1 MNNTKLNTSIEF
13 VKGVGKMR
21 AELFKEEL
29 GIRRCYDLLNF
40 FPYKY
45 LDRSRFYKISEIN
58 SSDVYV
64 QISGVFKNIVYKKY
78 RNRYGIEAKFF
89 DGEKNIKVLWF
100 KGLSWVE
107 KSIKTNQNYILFGR
121 ISWFEKLPSLVHP
134 EFERVENFK
143 SKSIKLQPVYS
154 STEKLSSIGI
164 SNKAMIKIVKN
175 LFVFLENKFDENLNE
190 YLNKKF
196 KLISPNQAYHNIHFP
211 ENHDLLEK
219 ARYRLKFEEL
229 FFNQLKFKLYHN
241 KLKRNKGYY
250 FPYVGE
256 YFNNFYNNYLSFEL
270 TKPQKKV
277 LKEIRNDFA
286 SNQQMIRLLQGDV
299 GSGKTVVALLSILI
313 SIDNNYQ
320 SCLVAPTEI
329 LAFQHFK
336 NFKDKFENLGLVVKV
351 LTGSTKSSDRKIL
364 LNDLKN
370 GSINLLI
377 GTHAIFEQN
386 VIFNNLGYAV
396 IDEQHRFGVKQRSK
410 IWEKNN
416 PPPHVLIMTATPI
429 PRTLTMSLY
438 GDLDLSIID
447 ELPPGRKDVITV
459 HRKDKNRLKVFGF
472 IRDQIKQGRQIY
484 IVYPL
489 IEESKKMD
497 LKYLEDGLESITREF
512 DKENYSIGVMH
523 GRMRS
528 SNKDIEMNNFLNGKI
543 DILISTTVI
552 EVGVNVPNASV
563 MIIENAERFGLSQ
576 LHQLR
581 GRVGRGKYD
590 SYCVLMTNDKISEDA
605 KIRIDA
611 MVNSNDGFKI
621 SEVDLRLRGPGDVL
635 GTKQSGVLD
644 FKIADILED
653 ESILFSVSNE
663 ADLLIKKDPKLNLN
677 ENYNIRSFILNN
689 PINNFDKSVEG
700 NS

>member
-229 FFNQLKFKLYHN
+229 FFNQLKFKLSHN

-644 FKIADILED
+644 FKIADIIED

-689 PINNFDKSVEG
+689 PINKSWNEIG
-700 NS
+700 

>member
-1 MNNTKLNTSIEF
+1 MNNTKLNTSIEY

-29 GIRRCYDLLNF
+29 GIRTCYDLLNF

-58 SSDVYV
+58 SSDVHV

-143 SKSIKLQPVYS
+143 AKSIKLQPVYS

-211 ENHDLLEK
+211 QNHDLLEK

-229 FFNQLKFKLYHN
+229 FFNQLKFKLSHN

-250 FPYVGE
+250 FPNVGE

-644 FKIADILED
+644 FKIADIIED

-689 PINNFDKSVEG
+689 PINKSWNEIG
-700 NS
+700 

>member
-29 GIRRCYDLLNF
+29 GIRTCYDLLNF

-58 SSDVYV
+58 SSDVHV

-211 ENHDLLEK
+211 QNHDLLEK

-229 FFNQLKFKLYHN
+229 FFNQLKFKLSHN

-351 LTGSTKSSDRKIL
+351 LTGSTKSSERKTL

-644 FKIADILED
+644 FKIADIIED

-689 PINNFDKSVEG
+689 PINKSWNEIG
-700 NS
+700 

>member
-58 SSDVYV
+58 TSDLYV

-229 FFNQLKFKLYHN
+229 FFNQLKFKLSHN

-644 FKIADILED
+644 FKIADIIED

-689 PINNFDKSVEG
+689 PINKSWNEIG
-700 NS
+700 

>member
-29 GIRRCYDLLNF
+29 GISRCYDLLNF

-229 FFNQLKFKLYHN
+229 FFNQLKFKLSHN

-472 IRDQIKQGRQIY
+472 IRDQIKQGRQI
-484 IVYPL
+484 
-489 IEESKKMD
+489 
-497 LKYLEDGLESITREF
+497 
-512 DKENYSIGVMH
+512 
-523 GRMRS
+523 
-528 SNKDIEMNNFLNGKI
+528 
-543 DILISTTVI
+543 
-552 EVGVNVPNASV
+552 
-563 MIIENAERFGLSQ
+563 
-576 LHQLR
+576 
-581 GRVGRGKYD
+581 
-590 SYCVLMTNDKISEDA
+590 
-605 KIRIDA
+605 
-611 MVNSNDGFKI
+611 
-621 SEVDLRLRGPGDVL
+621 
-635 GTKQSGVLD
+635 
-644 FKIADILED
+644 
-653 ESILFSVSNE
+653 
-663 ADLLIKKDPKLNLN
+663 
-677 ENYNIRSFILNN
+677 
-689 PINNFDKSVEG
+689 
-700 NS
+700 

>member
-229 FFNQLKFKLYHN
+229 FFNQLKFKLSHN

-459 HRKDKNRLKVFGF
+459 HRKDENRLKVFGF

-644 FKIADILED
+644 FKIADIIED

-689 PINNFDKSVEG
+689 PINKSWNEIG
-700 NS
+700 

>member
-58 SSDVYV
+58 TSDVYV
-64 QISGVFKNIVYKKY
+64 QIHGVFKNIVYKKY

-229 FFNQLKFKLYHN
+229 FFNQLKFKLSHN

-644 FKIADILED
+644 FKIADIIED

-689 PINNFDKSVEG
+689 PINKSWNEIG
-700 NS
+700 

>member
-89 DGEKNIKVLWF
+89 DGEKNIKVIWF

-229 FFNQLKFKLYHN
+229 FFNQLKFKLSHN

-644 FKIADILED
+644 FKIADIIED

-689 PINNFDKSVEG
+689 PINKSWNEIG
-700 NS
+700 

>member
-229 FFNQLKFKLYHN
+229 FFNQLKFKLSHN

-621 SEVDLRLRGPGDVL
+621 SEVDLKLRGPGDVL

-644 FKIADILED
+644 FKIADIIED

-689 PINNFDKSVEG
+689 PINKSWNEIG
-700 NS
+700 

>member
-1 MNNTKLNTSIEF
+1 MNNTKLNTSIEY

-29 GIRRCYDLLNF
+29 GIRTCYDLLNF

-58 SSDVYV
+58 SSDVHV

-229 FFNQLKFKLYHN
+229 FFNQLKFKLSHN

-512 DKENYSIGVMH
+512 DNENYSIGVMH

-644 FKIADILED
+644 FKIADIIED
-653 ESILFSVSNE
+653 ESILYSVSSE
-663 ADLLIKKDPKLNLN
+663 ADLLIKNDPKLNLN

-689 PINNFDKSVEG
+689 PINKSWNEIG
-700 NS
+700 

>member
-58 SSDVYV
+58 TSDVYV

-229 FFNQLKFKLYHN
+229 FFNQLKFKLSHN

-250 FPYVGE
+250 FPNVGE

-644 FKIADILED
+644 FKIADIIED
-653 ESILFSVSNE
+653 ESILYSVSSE
-663 ADLLIKKDPKLNLN
+663 ADLLIKNDPKLNLN

-689 PINNFDKSVEG
+689 PINKSWNEIG
-700 NS
+700 

>member
-229 FFNQLKFKLYHN
+229 FFNQLKFKLSHN

-256 YFNNFYNNYLSFEL
+256 YFNNFYNNYLSFAL

-644 FKIADILED
+644 FKIADIIED

-689 PINNFDKSVEG
+689 PINKSWNEIG
-700 NS
+700 

>member
-78 RNRYGIEAKFF
+78 RNRFGIEAKFF

-196 KLISPNQAYHNIHFP
+196 KLVSPNQAYHNIHFP

-229 FFNQLKFKLYHN
+229 FFNQLKFKLSHN

-472 IRDQIKQGRQIY
+472 IKDQIKQGRQIY

-644 FKIADILED
+644 FKIADIIED

-689 PINNFDKSVEG
+689 PINKSWNEIG
-700 NS
+700 

>member
-134 EFERVENFK
+134 EFERIENFK
-143 SKSIKLQPVYS
+143 AKSIKLQPVYS

-229 FFNQLKFKLYHN
+229 FFNQLKFKLSHN

-270 TKPQKKV
+270 TNSQKKV

-528 SNKDIEMNNFLNGKI
+528 TNKDIEMKNFLNGKI

-689 PINNFDKSVEG
+689 PINKSWNEIG
-700 NS
+700 

>member
-1 MNNTKLNTSIEF
+1 VNNTKLNTSIEF

-58 SSDVYV
+58 TSDVYV

-229 FFNQLKFKLYHN
+229 FFNQLKFKLSHN

-644 FKIADILED
+644 FKIADIIED

-689 PINNFDKSVEG
+689 PINKSWNEIG
-700 NS
+700 

>member
-58 SSDVYV
+58 TSDVYV

-229 FFNQLKFKLYHN
+229 FFNQLKFKLSHN

-250 FPYVGE
+250 VPYVGE

-351 LTGSTKSSDRKIL
+351 LTGSTKSSERKIL

-644 FKIADILED
+644 FKIADIIED

-689 PINNFDKSVEG
+689 PINKSWNEIG
-700 NS
+700 

>member
-229 FFNQLKFKLYHN
+229 FFNQLKFKLSHN

-644 FKIADILED
+644 FKIADIIED

-677 ENYNIRSFILNN
+677 ENYNIRRFILNN
-689 PINNFDKSVEG
+689 PINKSWNEIG
-700 NS
+700 

>member
-107 KSIKTNQNYILFGR
+107 KSIKTNQKYILFGR

-134 EFERVENFK
+134 EFERIENFK
-143 SKSIKLQPVYS
+143 AKSIKLQPVYS

-229 FFNQLKFKLYHN
+229 FFNQLKFKLSHN

-644 FKIADILED
+644 FKIADIIED

-689 PINNFDKSVEG
+689 PINKSWNEIG
-700 NS
+700 

>member
-58 SSDVYV
+58 SSHVYV

-107 KSIKTNQNYILFGR
+107 KSIKTNQKYILFGR

-134 EFERVENFK
+134 EFERIENFK
-143 SKSIKLQPVYS
+143 AKSIKLQPVYS

-190 YLNKKF
+190 NLNKKF

-229 FFNQLKFKLYHN
+229 FFNQLKFKLSHN

-351 LTGSTKSSDRKIL
+351 LTGSTKSSERKIL

-644 FKIADILED
+644 FKIADIIED

-689 PINNFDKSVEG
+689 PINKSWNEIG
-700 NS
+700 

>member
-58 SSDVYV
+58 TSDVYV

-229 FFNQLKFKLYHN
+229 FFNQLKFKLSHN

-512 DKENYSIGVMH
+512 DKENYSVGVMH

-644 FKIADILED
+644 FKIADIIED

-689 PINNFDKSVEG
+689 PINKSWNEIG
-700 NS
+700 

>member
-58 SSDVYV
+58 TSDLYV

-229 FFNQLKFKLYHN
+229 FFNQLKFKLSHN
-241 KLKRNKGYY
+241 KFKRNKGYY

-644 FKIADILED
+644 FKIADIIED

-689 PINNFDKSVEG
+689 PINKSWNEIG
-700 NS
+700 

>member
-1 MNNTKLNTSIEF
+1 VNNTKLNTSIEF

-229 FFNQLKFKLYHN
+229 FFNQLKFKLSHN

-689 PINNFDKSVEG
+689 PINKSWNEIG
-700 NS
+700 

>member
-1 MNNTKLNTSIEF
+1 MNNTKLNTSIEY

-58 SSDVYV
+58 TSDVYV

-175 LFVFLENKFDENLNE
+175 LFVFLDNKFDENLNE

-229 FFNQLKFKLYHN
+229 FFNQLKFKLSHN

-644 FKIADILED
+644 FKIADIIED

-689 PINNFDKSVEG
+689 PINKSWNEIG
-700 NS
+700 

>member
-58 SSDVYV
+58 TSDVYV

-229 FFNQLKFKLYHN
+229 FFNQLKFKLSHN

-351 LTGSTKSSDRKIL
+351 LTGSTKSSERKIL

-644 FKIADILED
+644 FKIADIIED

-689 PINNFDKSVEG
+689 PINKSWNEIG
-700 NS
+700 

>member
-1 MNNTKLNTSIEF
+1 MNNTKLNTSIEY

-107 KSIKTNQNYILFGR
+107 KSIKTNQKYILFGR

-134 EFERVENFK
+134 EFERIENFK
-143 SKSIKLQPVYS
+143 AKSIKLQPVYS
-154 STEKLSSIGI
+154 STEKLSAIGI

-229 FFNQLKFKLYHN
+229 FFNQLKFKLSHN

-256 YFNNFYNNYLSFEL
+256 YFNNFYKNYLSFEL

-351 LTGSTKSSDRKIL
+351 LTGSTKSSERKIL

-644 FKIADILED
+644 FKIADIIED

-689 PINNFDKSVEG
+689 PINKSWNEIG
-700 NS
+700 

>member
-58 SSDVYV
+58 TSDVYV

-229 FFNQLKFKLYHN
+229 FFNQLKFKLSHN
-241 KLKRNKGYY
+241 KLKMNKGYY

-286 SNQQMIRLLQGDV
+286 SNQQMIRLFQGDV

-351 LTGSTKSSDRKIL
+351 LTGSTKSSERKIL

-644 FKIADILED
+644 FKIADIIED

-689 PINNFDKSVEG
+689 PINKSWNEIG
-700 NS
+700 

>member
-58 SSDVYV
+58 TSDLYV

-78 RNRYGIEAKFF
+78 RNRFGIEAKFF

-229 FFNQLKFKLYHN
+229 FFNQLKFKLSHN

-644 FKIADILED
+644 FKIADIIED

-689 PINNFDKSVEG
+689 PINKSWNEIG
-700 NS
+700 

>member
-211 ENHDLLEK
+211 QNHDLLEK

-229 FFNQLKFKLYHN
+229 FFNQLKFKLSHN

-250 FPYVGE
+250 FPNVGE

-644 FKIADILED
+644 FKIADIIED

-689 PINNFDKSVEG
+689 PINKSWNEIG
-700 NS
+700 

>member
-175 LFVFLENKFDENLNE
+175 LFVFLDNKFDENLNE

-229 FFNQLKFKLYHN
+229 FFNQLKFKLSHN

-644 FKIADILED
+644 FKIADIIED

-689 PINNFDKSVEG
+689 PINKSWNEIG
-700 NS
+700 

>member
-78 RNRYGIEAKFF
+78 RNRFGIEAKFF

-107 KSIKTNQNYILFGR
+107 KSIKTNQKYILFGR

-134 EFERVENFK
+134 EFERIENFK
-143 SKSIKLQPVYS
+143 AKSIKLQPVYS

-196 KLISPNQAYHNIHFP
+196 KLVSPNQAYHNIHFP

-229 FFNQLKFKLYHN
+229 FFNHLKFKLSHN

-644 FKIADILED
+644 FKIADIIED

-689 PINNFDKSVEG
+689 PINKSWNEIG
-700 NS
+700 

>member
-143 SKSIKLQPVYS
+143 SRSIKLQPVYS

-229 FFNQLKFKLYHN
+229 FFNQLKFKLSHN

-351 LTGSTKSSDRKIL
+351 LTGSTKSSERKIL

-644 FKIADILED
+644 FKIADIIED

-689 PINNFDKSVEG
+689 PINKSWNEIG
-700 NS
+700 

>member
-134 EFERVENFK
+134 EFERLENFK

-229 FFNQLKFKLYHN
+229 FFNQLKFKLSHN

-351 LTGSTKSSDRKIL
+351 LTGSTKSSERKIL
-364 LNDLKN
+364 LDDLKN

-644 FKIADILED
+644 FKIADIIED
-653 ESILFSVSNE
+653 ENILFSVSNE

-689 PINNFDKSVEG
+689 PINKSWNEIG
-700 NS
+700 

>member
-1 MNNTKLNTSIEF
+1 MNNTKLNTSIEY

-107 KSIKTNQNYILFGR
+107 KSIKTNQKYILFGR

-134 EFERVENFK
+134 EFERIENFK
-143 SKSIKLQPVYS
+143 AKSIKLQPVYS

-229 FFNQLKFKLYHN
+229 FFNQLKFKLSHN

-351 LTGSTKSSDRKIL
+351 LTGSTKSSERKIL

-528 SNKDIEMNNFLNGKI
+528 SNKDIEMNSFLNGKI

-644 FKIADILED
+644 FKIADIIED
-653 ESILFSVSNE
+653 DSILFSVSNE

-689 PINNFDKSVEG
+689 PINKSWNEIG
-700 NS
+700 

>member
-64 QISGVFKNIVYKKY
+64 QIFGVFKNIVYKKY

-175 LFVFLENKFDENLNE
+175 LFVFLDNKFDENLNE

-229 FFNQLKFKLYHN
+229 FFNQLKFKLSHN

-644 FKIADILED
+644 FKIADIIED

-689 PINNFDKSVEG
+689 PINKSWNEIG
-700 NS
+700 

>member
-1 MNNTKLNTSIEF
+1 
-13 VKGVGKMR
+13 MR

-29 GIRRCYDLLNF
+29 GIRRCFDLLNF

-58 SSDVYV
+58 TSDVYV
-64 QISGVFKNIVYKKY
+64 QIHGVFKNIVYKKY

-121 ISWFEKLPSLVHP
+121 INWFEKLPSLVHP

-229 FFNQLKFKLYHN
+229 FFNQLKFKLSHN

-621 SEVDLRLRGPGDVL
+621 AEVDLRLRGPGDVL

-644 FKIADILED
+644 FKIADIIED

-689 PINNFDKSVEG
+689 PINKSWNEIG
-700 NS
+700 

>member
-1 MNNTKLNTSIEF
+1 MNNTKLNTSIEY

-107 KSIKTNQNYILFGR
+107 KSIKTNQKYILFGR

-134 EFERVENFK
+134 EFERIENFK
-143 SKSIKLQPVYS
+143 AKSIKLQPVYS

-229 FFNQLKFKLYHN
+229 FFNQLKFKLSHN

-256 YFNNFYNNYLSFEL
+256 YFNNFYKNYLSFEL

-351 LTGSTKSSDRKIL
+351 LTGSTKSSERKIL

-438 GDLDLSIID
+438 GDLDLSIIN

-512 DKENYSIGVMH
+512 EKENYSIGVMH

-644 FKIADILED
+644 FKIADIIDD
-653 ESILFSVSNE
+653 ESILFSASNE

-689 PINNFDKSVEG
+689 PINKSWNEIG
-700 NS
+700 

>member
-196 KLISPNQAYHNIHFP
+196 KLISPNQAYQNIHFP
-211 ENHDLLEK
+211 ENHDLLQK

-229 FFNQLKFKLYHN
+229 FFNQLKFKLSHN

-256 YFNNFYNNYLSFEL
+256 YFNNFYNNYLSFAL

-644 FKIADILED
+644 FKIADIIED

-689 PINNFDKSVEG
+689 PINKSWNEIG
-700 NS
+700 

>member
-229 FFNQLKFKLYHN
+229 FFNQLKFKLSHN
-241 KLKRNKGYY
+241 KFKRNKGYY

-644 FKIADILED
+644 FKIADIIED

-689 PINNFDKSVEG
+689 PINKSWNEIG
-700 NS
+700 